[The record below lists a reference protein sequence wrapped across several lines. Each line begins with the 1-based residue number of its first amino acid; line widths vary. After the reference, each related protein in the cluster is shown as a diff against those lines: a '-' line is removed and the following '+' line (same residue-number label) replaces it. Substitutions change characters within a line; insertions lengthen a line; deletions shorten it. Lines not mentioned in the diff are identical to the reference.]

1 VTARLDG
8 GEGAK
13 IQETGT
19 RARKLPVAETE
30 NRHHQPTHT
39 FASVAVHP
47 NPLLHP
53 FVSLNTPTHITM
65 PSTTPSSG
73 VQTSTII
80 LATLG
85 TVTTAALAYAVY
97 FDYKRRSDPA
107 FRRSL
112 KRQQKQVSKAAKDEA
127 VAAEKGQKEKV
138 RQVVDEAN
146 DEGFPTDPEKTE
158 EYFMTE
164 VARGEQMCQDGSDPV
179 DAALCFYK
187 ALKVYPQPREL
198 INIYDK
204 TVPKVLLLPSSNT
217 PPLVY

>member
-1 VTARLDG
+1 
-8 GEGAK
+8 
-13 IQETGT
+13 
-19 RARKLPVAETE
+19 
-30 NRHHQPTHT
+30 
-39 FASVAVHP
+39 
-47 NPLLHP
+47 
-53 FVSLNTPTHITM
+53 M
-65 PSTTPSSG
+65 PSTAPSSG

-127 VAAEKGQKEKV
+127 VAAQKGQKDRL
-138 RQVVDEAN
+138 RQAVDEAN
-146 DEGFPTDPEKTE
+146 AEGFPEDPEKTE

-204 TVPKVLLLPSSNT
+204 TVPKVKSPAHVLGAYPSVLTYHSPSLT
-217 PPLVY
+217 SWPR